1 MWTSQTPSAPFAPIG
16 GDERALPGD
25 VVTAI
30 EAEEERRR
38 AQRGDGGAR
47 TVLVVG
53 GGGYVGIPVIEHL
66 LARGYRVRNLDLGVY
81 RNGPASMGLAA
92 REGYAF
98 LHGDF
103 GDREVVARALEG
115 VSDVVVLGGL
125 VGDPI
130 TKKFP
135 DESAAINERGMLS
148 FIAALD
154 GRALNKVIFVSTC
167 SNYGMISEDR
177 IADESFELRP
187 LSLYAKAKV
196 GIERHLG
203 SLRGEV
209 DYDVTILRFSTAF
222 GLAPRMRFDLTVNE
236 FTREL
241 FLGRELAVYDAT
253 TWRPYCHVRDF
264 ARVIDRVLR
273 MPRETVSFETFNVG
287 ADRNN
292 HTKRSI
298 VELIRQRLPQARVTE
313 VSASNDPRNYRVS
326 FAKMR
331 DTLMIE
337 PIHSVEDGID
347 EILEALS
354 NRVFE
359 DVEERRDFY
368 GNYALPGLR
377 GGAAAIARGTAGKP
391 RAVILAG
398 GKGVRLRPYTA
409 SLPKP
414 LVPLGDKPILELVL
428 HQLAACG
435 FGRATLTLGHLSG
448 LIRAFVDQQAS
459 LRAKIDIDFVDEEA
473 PTGTAGSLASVGGLD
488 EPFLVMNGDVLTDI
502 DYGAVLRDHAASGA
516 ALTIAAHNRSIK
528 IDLGVLEV
536 DDGGNVVGYREKPE
550 MSHDVSMGIYAYSP
564 RVLAHIRAGEYL
576 DFPDLVLRLIAAGE
590 TVRVY
595 RNDAM
600 WLDIG
605 RPEDYAR
612 AQELVETRAADL
624 NLGAA

>member
-1 MWTSQTPSAPFAPIG
+1 MSTNEIRAHRFEPIG
-16 GDERALPGD
+16 ADERDLPQD
-25 VVTAI
+25 VLAAI
-30 EAEEERRR
+30 EAEERSRLERS
-38 AQRGDGGAR
+38 GDEGRR

-53 GGGYVGIPVIEHL
+53 GSGYVGVPVIEHL
-66 LARGYRVRNLDLGVY
+66 LGRGYRVRNLDLTVY
-81 RNGPASMGLAA
+81 RNGPATLELANK
-92 REGYAF
+92 EGYEPVY
-98 LHGDF
+98 GDL
-103 GDREVVARALEG
+103 GDEAAIERALDG
-115 VSDVVVLGGL
+115 VSDVIILAGL

-135 DESAAINERGMLS
+135 EESTAINERGMLT
-148 FIAALD
+148 FIAALN
-154 GRALNKVIFVSTC
+154 GRRLGKVVFVSTC
-167 SNYGMISEDR
+167 SNYGMISEDQ
-177 IADESFELRP
+177 IADETFELRP

-196 GIERHLG
+196 GIERHLA
-203 SLRGEV
+203 SLRGSV

-241 FLGRELAVYDAT
+241 FLGRELVVYDAT

-273 MPRETVSFETFNVG
+273 MPRETIAFETFNVG
-287 ADRNN
+287 ADHNN

-298 VELIRQRLPQARVTE
+298 VELIRARLPGARVKE
-313 VSASNDPRNYRVS
+313 VANSTDPRNYRVS
-326 FAKMR
+326 FAKLR
-331 DTLMIE
+331 ERLLIE

-347 EILEALS
+347 EILAALGA
-354 NRVFE
+354 RVFD
-359 DVEERRDFY
+359 DVDQRRDFY
-368 GNYALPGLR
+368 GNYALPGLT
-377 GGAAAIARGTAGKP
+377 GKAAARVRSHSTKP

-414 LVPLGDKPILELVL
+414 LVPLGDKPILEIVL

-459 LRAKIDIDFVDEEA
+459 LTRKLDIDFVDEEA
-473 PTGTAGSLASVGGLD
+473 PTGTAGSLASVQGLD

-502 DYGAVLRDHAASGA
+502 DYGAVLRDHVASGA
-516 ALTIAAHNRSIK
+516 ALTIATHNRSVK

-536 DDGGNVVGYREKPE
+536 DDVGNVVGYREKPE
-550 MSHDVSMGIYAYSP
+550 LRHDVSMGVYAYSP
-564 RVLAHIRAGEYL
+564 SVLAHIRPGEYL
-576 DFPDLVLRLIAAGE
+576 DFPDLVLRLIEAGE

-595 RNDAM
+595 RNSAM